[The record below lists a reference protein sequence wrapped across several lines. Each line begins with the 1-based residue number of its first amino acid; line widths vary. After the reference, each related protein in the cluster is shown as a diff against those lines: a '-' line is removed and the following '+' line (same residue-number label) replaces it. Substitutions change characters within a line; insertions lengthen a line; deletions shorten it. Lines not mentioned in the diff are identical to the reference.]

1 MNKILVVDDERS
13 MREFLEIFLSNEG
26 FAVSTAESLPQAMHL
41 MAEQA
46 ADVVVTDLRMK
57 GGSGLELLQQVKARS
72 PDVEVIVITAFATSE
87 TALEALKLGAYDYVT
102 KPFQVEEV
110 RVVIHRALERQRLL
124 RDNTRMR
131 AELAGRPD
139 FPGLVGNSPRM
150 QEVYRTVEQIAPTR
164 SNVLITGESGTGKE
178 LVARALHQHG
188 QRKDAPFVPVNC
200 ASIPESLMESEL
212 FGAMKGAYTGAV
224 ADRKGLFELAH
235 GGTLFLDE
243 VAEIPLSIQPKLL
256 RVLQD
261 KMVRRLG
268 DSRDREV
275 DVRLLAA
282 TNRDIDEE
290 VRQGRF
296 RDDLY
301 FRLNVIRI
309 HLPALRER
317 REDVPALVRHFV
329 QKLMKDEG
337 RPAVIFLDEAL
348 AFLGQHDFPGNIRE
362 LQNIVERAFALSEGR
377 PIGKELIQKSVQTG
391 PNHCV
396 PEGETLPEK
405 GIALEDV
412 LGGIERNFLQQAL
425 IRTGGV
431 KKDAAK
437 LLGISFRSL
446 RYRLLKLGLD

>member
-26 FAVSTAESLPQAMHL
+26 FSVSTAESLPQAMHL

-57 GGSGLELLQQVKARS
+57 GGSGLELLQQVKSRN

-110 RVVIHRALERQRLL
+110 RVVIQRALERQRLL

-362 LQNIVERAFALSEGR
+362 LHNIVERAFALSEGR

-391 PNHCV
+391 PNHGV
-396 PEGETLPEK
+396 PEGDTLPEK

-425 IRTGGV
+425 IRAGGV